1 MERNNYDKSHKCNGE
16 KPMERYLYMYL
27 LLCTCV
33 IVVGCQSKA
42 IHQTQPELN
51 PG

>member
-1 MERNNYDKSHKCNGE
+1 MDFTIMFILMLNVKWNGV

-33 IVVGCQSKA
+33 TVVGCQSKA
-42 IHQTQPELN
+42 FSDVN
-51 PG
+51 